1 MTAILALLKLVPLKD
16 WLYCG
21 AIAALLIGF
30 GVFVHH
36 ERSVGAANEL
46 HSVQTASARV
56 QAAADKKIAD
66 LTAQHAATVAA
77 IQETQSVQ
85 LKAAAADSAT
95 LAGRLRDYEAGHSC
109 PGPVLAGASA
119 APASSAAGAGG
130 NSQTQGG
137 PGAVESDLEALIAAA
152 EHDTAVVNAER
163 SERDSLTGK

>member
-1 MTAILALLKLVPLKD
+1 MSVLFGLLPVKD
-16 WLYCG
+16 WCYIG
-21 AIAALLIGF
+21 AIVALLIGF

-46 HSVQTASARV
+46 HSVQTASAKV

-66 LTAQHAATVAA
+66 LTAQHAATVVA
-77 IQETQSVQ
+77 IQVKQNAQ
-85 LKAAAADSAT
+85 LKAASTDSAD
-95 LAGRLRDYEAGHSC
+95 LSRRLRDYEAGHSC

-130 NSQTQGG
+130 NSQAQSG